1 MTDHQPLTL
10 IMQQATLSRAQTRW
24 VRLGFF
30 QSIQPT
36 IVYQPGKANILEDAL
51 SRSKRVELDAIHS
64 MMANG
69 DPEEEITVMTRSSIV
84 ATEEV
89 KIWRTAQEEDPI
101 VQDIIQRVR
110 QRQVRSA
117 FALTP
122 QGLLVQE
129 DDGQRKLV
137 VPTSM
142 RQKVMASCHDEPTK
156 GHTGIYRTTELVK
169 QRYWWKG
176 MGKDIENYVKSCP
189 VCQVM
194 KSDHRKKV
202 GPLQPIPIPTRKWE
216 QITTDLVTD
225 LPPSAGYTAIA
236 VFVDRLTKMVHF
248 APCTK
253 EISADQY
260 AQLFVDNV
268 FRLHGTPEVIISDR
282 DPRFT
287 SRFWTQFF
295 QILATDLRLSTA
307 FHPQTDGQSEVTIRV
322 LKNFLR
328 LYVELHP
335 YV

>member
-1 MTDHQPLTL
+1 
-10 IMQQATLSRAQTRW
+10 
-24 VRLGFF
+24 
-30 QSIQPT
+30 
-36 IVYQPGKANILEDAL
+36 
-51 SRSKRVELDAIHS
+51 
-64 MMANG
+64 
-69 DPEEEITVMTRSSIV
+69 
-84 ATEEV
+84 
-89 KIWRTAQEEDPI
+89 
-101 VQDIIQRVR
+101 
-110 QRQVRSA
+110 
-117 FALTP
+117 
-122 QGLLVQE
+122 
-129 DDGQRKLV
+129 
-137 VPTSM
+137 
-142 RQKVMASCHDEPTK
+142 
-156 GHTGIYRTTELVK
+156 
-169 QRYWWKG
+169 

-295 QILATDLRLSTA
+295 
-307 FHPQTDGQSEVTIRV
+307 
-322 LKNFLR
+322 
-328 LYVELHP
+328 
-335 YV
+335 

>member
-1 MTDHQPLTL
+1 M
-10 IMQQATLSRAQTRW
+10 
-24 VRLGFF
+24 
-30 QSIQPT
+30 
-36 IVYQPGKANILEDAL
+36 
-51 SRSKRVELDAIHS
+51 ELDAIHS

-69 DPEEEITVMTRSSIV
+69 DPEEEIAVMTRSSIV

-89 KIWRTAQEEDPI
+89 KIWRTAQEEDPV

-156 GHTGIYRTTELVK
+156 GHTGIYRTMEQVK
-169 QRYWWKG
+169 QRYWWKD

-225 LPPSAGYTAIA
+225 LPSSAGYTTIA

-268 FRLHGTPEVIISDR
+268 FRLHGTPEVIILD
-282 DPRFT
+282 
-287 SRFWTQFF
+287 
-295 QILATDLRLSTA
+295 
-307 FHPQTDGQSEVTIRV
+307 RV
-322 LKNFLR
+322 LRSGRSHYGDAPHR
-328 LYVELHP
+328 LGTPTRSPNRSGSKTKIYYIKQENRQICTPVYP
-335 YV
+335 TPRVQDNQPKKCDIYNK